1 MPAKRRPPISVLG
14 VLTIDGWD
22 QRQKEFRSLL
32 YQTQT
37 IGDISLMSFRRN
49 RQEGHQMTISREN
62 VWGTCMRNYSV
73 SVINDGDSI
82 KSFCSKYNVDEKHVI
97 KLYYIILIALKIL
110 IWEKTLEQLKLRNER
125 GKKRN
130 GHTRISLRRTSLY
143 RIGLVG
149 LPLFKC
155 DEIHLRWGFT
165 VKTTV
170 ILLKNV
176 FEIIGL
182 DQLWTGRTGRS
193 SRGKVFIIYFHRISQ
208 CVPGGFRC
216 SRWKSYGPA
225 IWTGLLDYG
234 LYPFSF
240 FLLLF
245 FYSFFFSFLVSYCSC
260 FVSLYS
266 QSF

>member
-1 MPAKRRPPISVLG
+1 MEIPSRASVQN
-14 VLTIDGWD
+14 TIWW
-22 QRQKEFRSLL
+22 EA
-32 YQTQT
+32 
-37 IGDISLMSFRRN
+37 
-49 RQEGHQMTISREN
+49 
-62 VWGTCMRNYSV
+62 C
-73 SVINDGDSI
+73 
-82 KSFCSKYNVDEKHVI
+82 
-97 KLYYIILIALKIL
+97 YYIILIALKIL

-125 GKKRN
+125 GKRRN

-155 DEIHLRWGFT
+155 DEIRLRWGFT

-193 SRGKVFIIYFHRISQ
+193 SRGKVFIIYFHRFSQ
-208 CVPGGFRC
+208 CVPRGFR
-216 SRWKSYGPA
+216 KSYGPA
-225 IWTGLLDYG
+225 LWTGLLDYG

-240 FLLLF
+240 SLLLF
-245 FYSFFFSFLVSYCSC
+245 FCSFFFSFLFSYCSC
-260 FVSLYS
+260 FVFLYS